1 MNQTKK
7 RHPVVTG
14 LLWAGVVMLL
24 LFFTCL
30 AYVSKDAFMA
40 GFRSA
45 F

>member
-14 LLWAGVVMLL
+14 LLWAGVIGFLL
-24 LFFTCL
+24 LFGCL
-30 AYVSKDAFMA
+30 GWYAKDAFMA